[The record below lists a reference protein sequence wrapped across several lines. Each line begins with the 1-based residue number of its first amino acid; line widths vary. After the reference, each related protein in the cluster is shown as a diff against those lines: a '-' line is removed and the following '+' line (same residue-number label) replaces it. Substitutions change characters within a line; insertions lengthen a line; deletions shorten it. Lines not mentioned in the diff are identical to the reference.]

1 LIILLLYLIQL
12 KVVFSLQR
20 WPKFLTSQFKPTLL
34 GFSTISKLTCFSAGM
49 TLIGECM
56 YIIYRCV
63 IDEYVSYLLCLVWTK
78 SYEIPFCLRCFPQ
91 NSRFLPKN
99 RLAGMN
105 VPPGDTSELTQ
116 FLGSAMNHLATMNY
130 RYAVRRCSTRFLWC
144 CDAEVIAISGIGWCI
159 LCLILLMQIE

>member
-1 LIILLLYLIQL
+1 
-12 KVVFSLQR
+12 
-20 WPKFLTSQFKPTLL
+20 
-34 GFSTISKLTCFSAGM
+34 M

-130 RYAVRRCSTRFLWC
+130 RYAVRRCSTRFLLWC
-144 CDAEVIAISGIGWCI
+144 RSHCDFWNLLVYTMFDFTNANWIMGFGDKISYQRCGITMELVIEVEKS
-159 LCLILLMQIE
+159 